1 MINIDNN
8 IANSDWIKHRTFD
21 LPANAKAVLN
31 TIGGAEKW
39 EHFKTLPAYQPMP
52 ESLRNEVEALVRES
66 SKAHNPDLIKYNPD
80 QPRDERGRFTDGMSS
95 ATPDER
101 LERFKDKTTFEKGK
115 GVLLTGKELRAARLS
130 RMQNMVVCHAS
141 SRAGSRSDESF
152 NDPEQLYREMKEE
165 KYLYNDFDMRVL
177 GSGFIYHNGPIQI
190 QATHDRYLEDGLEQ
204 VVDVVERLQ
213 EANPVNSLDIRIGER
228 GMPRGAYATAQL
240 GGSLMNLSPTNL
252 LDPKTMNEID
262 PRGEAASG
270 WFMPATASVTPIE
283 GAIAHEWG
291 HLLDRSGSDKRD
303 FFTQNEQLVK
313 DNISRYGFKKGS
325 DELNWTEAYPELYS
339 EWFLTG
345 GQTSNPAVQAAGK
358 AFQW

>member
-8 IANSDWIKHRTFD
+8 IANSDWIKQRTFD

-95 ATPDER
+95 ATPEER
-101 LERFKDKTTFEKGK
+101 VERFQDRTTFEKGK
-115 GVLLTGKELRAARLS
+115 GVLLTGKELRAAKLKY
-130 RMQNMVVCHAS
+130 MQQMVVHTPYA
-141 SRAGSRSDESF
+141 RAGSTDEDF
-152 NDPEQLYREMKEE
+152 NDPEGLFQGMKDEAWR
-165 KYLYNDFDMRVL
+165 YNNFDMRVL
-177 GSGFIYHNGPIQI
+177 KDGFIYANGPIQI
-190 QATHDRYLEDGLEQ
+190 QATHPRYLEDGLEQ
-204 VVDVVERLQ
+204 VVSVVERLQ

-228 GMPRGAYATAQL
+228 GMPKGAYATAHL

-283 GAIAHEWG
+283 GSIAHEWG
-291 HLLDRSGSDKRD
+291 HLLDRSGSAKRD